1 MKMSLPKTLLLVL
14 SIVSFSLFAQ
24 VEKEVVP
31 PFNIKTITFVQNN
44 TNTVPI
50 FNLTDSFQFQFDDL
64 FGNEANYYYE
74 IAHCNYDW
82 KPSDLSKNEFLQ
94 GFDGQRIQD
103 YSNSYNTLQM
113 YSHYS
118 LAFPNRF
125 TRFLVSG
132 NYMLKILNEDKEV
145 VFSRKFILYEDMVSV
160 STQVK
165 RARNIES
172 INTKQNLEFTIK
184 SNTILFQSPLQN
196 VKVLLLQNGRLNSGI
211 TNIKP
216 MFTIGNDL
224 MYKYNTETQFWAGN
238 EFLYF
243 DNKEIRSPGNSISFV
258 DTNNSVY
265 NSHLF
270 TNAARANLPYTYNP
284 DVNGNFQVRNLN
296 ATKNEIEA
304 DYAWVYFTLS
314 APTIFQSDV
323 YINGLFNNYNLIP
336 ENKMDYNAAKGIYE
350 KALLI
355 KQGFT
360 NYQYE
365 LVTKN
370 QSVDEENAIDG
381 NFQQTENNYSVLVY
395 YRENNRR
402 FDRIIGKGT
411 ASSINIIN

>member
-1 MKMSLPKTLLLVL
+1 
-14 SIVSFSLFAQ
+14 
-24 VEKEVVP
+24 
-31 PFNIKTITFVQNN
+31 
-44 TNTVPI
+44 
-50 FNLTDSFQFQFDDL
+50 
-64 FGNEANYYYE
+64 
-74 IAHCNYDW
+74 
-82 KPSDLSKNEFLQ
+82 
-94 GFDGQRIQD
+94 
-103 YSNSYNTLQM
+103 
-113 YSHYS
+113 
-118 LAFPNRF
+118 
-125 TRFLVSG
+125 
-132 NYMLKILNEDKEV
+132 MLKILNEDKEV

-323 YINGLFNNYNLIP
+323 YINGLFNNYNLVP

>member
-1 MKMSLPKTLLLVL
+1 
-14 SIVSFSLFAQ
+14 
-24 VEKEVVP
+24 
-31 PFNIKTITFVQNN
+31 
-44 TNTVPI
+44 
-50 FNLTDSFQFQFDDL
+50 
-64 FGNEANYYYE
+64 
-74 IAHCNYDW
+74 
-82 KPSDLSKNEFLQ
+82 
-94 GFDGQRIQD
+94 
-103 YSNSYNTLQM
+103 
-113 YSHYS
+113 
-118 LAFPNRF
+118 
-125 TRFLVSG
+125 
-132 NYMLKILNEDKEV
+132 
-145 VFSRKFILYEDMVSV
+145 
-160 STQVK
+160 
-165 RARNIES
+165 
-172 INTKQNLEFTIK
+172 
-184 SNTILFQSPLQN
+184 LQN

>member
-1 MKMSLPKTLLLVL
+1 MKTSLSKTILLLL
-14 SIVSFSLFAQ
+14 SLLASSLFAQ

-31 PFNIKTITFVQNN
+31 PFNIKTISFVQNN
-44 TNTVPI
+44 QNTIPI
-50 FNLTDSFQFQFDDL
+50 FNLADAFELQFDDL

-82 KPSDLSKNEFLQ
+82 KASDLTRNEFLQ
-94 GFDGQRIQD
+94 GFDGQRIQN

-145 VFSRKFILYEDMVSV
+145 VFSRKFILYEDLVSV
-160 STQVK
+160 AMQVK
-165 RARNIES
+165 RARNLDE
-172 INTKQNLEFTIK
+172 INTKQNLEFTVK
-184 SNTILFQSPLQN
+184 SSTILFQSPLQN
-196 VKVLLLQNGRLNSGI
+196 VKILLLQNGRLNSGI

-224 MYKYNTETQFWAGN
+224 IYKYNTETQFWAGN

-243 DNKEIRSPGNSISFV
+243 DNKEIRSPRNSISYV

-265 NSHLF
+265 NSHLY
-270 TNAARANLPYTYNP
+270 TNTSRANLPYTYNP
-284 DVNGNFQVRNLN
+284 DINGNFQVRNLN

-314 APTIFQSDV
+314 APTVFQSDV
-323 YINGLFNNYNLIP
+323 YINGMFNNYSLIP
-336 ENKMDYNAAKGIYE
+336 ENKMEYNAAKGIYE
-350 KALLI
+350 KALMI

-365 LVTKN
+365 LVNKN
-370 QSVDEENAIDG
+370 QKLDPENAIDG
-381 NFQQTENNYSVLVY
+381 NFYQTENNYFALVY
-395 YRENNRR
+395 YRENNKR

-411 ASSINIIN
+411 ATSINITN